1 LGGERKYFY
10 AIAVEQSGTQVRMIF
25 RDVDARANGIIP
37 GEILFHGT
45 RSGDVAEGTVYS
57 RLPNYPSGTNLLG
70 GGRCPPVTAPA
81 TVRFDNLGRRID
93 ITFSIPQRNGFTCEP
108 TGRILHSHAIL
119 DRIDPPPAM
128 LPPVAVVQ
136 RPETSPPKS
145 PPLSADAH
153 PSPPASSS
161 SDGGLLTTLWLIAGF
176 ITGGCATAVWFLIS
190 RRPLPL
196 PDPLLQPRQAGTPHS
211 PRISDFLPE
220 YPGSIFD
227 AVRGPTE
234 SLRARKEFAEE
245 STGLL
250 RAKAH
255 ETRAL
260 GEVMQERARVAI
272 QLGEYSAFAPLLK
285 HGDPNATSSSVTL
298 TLPEMA
304 ETLRIGMPE
313 LADEH
318 RAKVISLVRQAM
330 EAKLT

>member
-1 LGGERKYFY
+1 LGGERDFFY
-10 AIAVEQSGTQVRMIF
+10 AIAVEQSGTQLRLIY
-25 RDVDARANGIIP
+25 RDVDTRANGIQR
-37 GEILFHGT
+37 GELFFEGT

-57 RLPNYPSGTNLLG
+57 RLPNYPSGTNLIG
-70 GGRCPPVTAPA
+70 AGRCPPVAAPA

-93 ITFSIPQRNGFTCEP
+93 ITFYVPQRNGFTCEA
-108 TGRILHSHAIL
+108 TGRILHNHGIL
-119 DRIDPPPAM
+119 HRIDPPPSM
-128 LPPVAVVQ
+128 PPPVAVVQ

-145 PPLSADAH
+145 PPLSAVAQ
-153 PSPPASSS
+153 PSPLASSS
-161 SDGGLLTTLWLIAGF
+161 DTGLLTAIWVIAGF
-176 ITGGCATAVWFLIS
+176 IAGGCATAVWFLIS

-196 PDPLLQPRQAGTPHS
+196 PDPLLQPYQAGSPRS

-298 TLPEMA
+298 TLPEIA
-304 ETLRIGMPE
+304 EILRIGMPE
-313 LADEH
+313 LGNEE
-318 RAKVISLVRQAM
+318 RAKVLNHIRQAM